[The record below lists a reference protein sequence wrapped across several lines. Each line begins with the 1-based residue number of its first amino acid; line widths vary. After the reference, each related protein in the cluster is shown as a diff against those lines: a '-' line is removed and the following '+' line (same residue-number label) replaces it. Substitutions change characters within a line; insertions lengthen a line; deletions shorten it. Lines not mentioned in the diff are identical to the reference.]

1 MQVSSTKGIAV
12 GQWVRLWVQQP
23 SRPVFSRRALLGRQE
38 QTQAPGSHRQ
48 LLQAGGNASSSGAA
62 APARAYLP
70 LSNAAAAAVF
80 SAASQ
85 ALSEREEDV
94 SLAAS
99 HRPTVASAG
108 GTLDAH
114 LYGENAVDSGSGE
127 RAGQRRAATCFCVK
141 A

>member
-23 SRPVFSRRALLGRQE
+23 SRPVFSRRALLGHQE
-38 QTQAPGSHRQ
+38 RPPVPGSGRQ
-48 LLQAGGNASSSGAA
+48 LLQGGGNASTSGAA

-70 LSNAAAAAVF
+70 LSKAAAAAVF
-80 SAASQ
+80 SPASQ
-85 ALSEREEDV
+85 ALSEREEDHDV
-94 SLAAS
+94 SNAAS
-99 HRPTVASAG
+99 QRPTVASAG

-127 RAGQRRAATCFCVK
+127 RAGQLKQYLA
-141 A
+141 